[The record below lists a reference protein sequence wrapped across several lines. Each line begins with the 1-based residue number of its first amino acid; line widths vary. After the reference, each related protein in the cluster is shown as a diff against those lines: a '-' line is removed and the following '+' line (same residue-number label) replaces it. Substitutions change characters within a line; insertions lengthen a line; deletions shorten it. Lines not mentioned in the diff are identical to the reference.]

1 MDGFASRHPKDYALE
16 YAHSQI
22 KGEHMQYPKCRILI
36 ADDHPPI
43 RHTLRNLL
51 TRYDDIEIIG
61 EAGDGK
67 QAIELVADCRPDLIL
82 MDSNMPKMSGIEA
95 TSVIRKSWK
104 NTMIIGLCVDQNPYT
119 TDAFLKAG
127 ALAVMSKDR
136 FDHLHPTIQRACANR
151 AAHSV

>member
-1 MDGFASRHPKDYALE
+1 
-16 YAHSQI
+16 
-22 KGEHMQYPKCRILI
+22 MQYPKCRILI

-104 NTMIIGLCVDQNPYT
+104 NTMIIGLCLWIRIRTPRTPFSRQERSRSCPKT
-119 TDAFLKAG
+119 GLIIFIP
-127 ALAVMSKDR
+127 R
-136 FDHLHPTIQRACANR
+136 FNEPVPIGPRILYKIE
-151 AAHSV
+151 SI